1 MIVKGIKHE
10 EVEIEVTILDLIESL
25 REYFNIEGNVRHL
38 VPGEFGVEKEC
49 LARIYFEDE
58 LDWVGR
64 SRPRA
69 YIMTSDENDIK
80 LHDTLC
86 DLENVIHCINR
97 GGIDGNFN
105 H

>member
-10 EVEIEVTILDLIESL
+10 KVEIEVTIPDLIESI

-49 LARIYFEDE
+49 LARVYFENE
-58 LDWVGR
+58 PDWMKESG
-64 SRPRA
+64 PCA
-69 YIMTSDENDIK
+69 YIITYDENEIK

-86 DLENVIHCINR
+86 ELENIINYIK
-97 GGIDGNFN
+97 GGK
-105 H
+105 